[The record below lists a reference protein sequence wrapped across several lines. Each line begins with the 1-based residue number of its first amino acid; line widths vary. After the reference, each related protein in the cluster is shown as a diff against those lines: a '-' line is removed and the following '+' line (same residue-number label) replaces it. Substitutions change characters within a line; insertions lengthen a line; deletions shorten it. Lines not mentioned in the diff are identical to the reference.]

1 MPLSLYAE
9 LVIEDV
15 VGRNLIQEF
24 TMNANTA
31 GRNVGISGNTDICKV
46 ER

>member
-24 TMNANTA
+24 TMNANTNGA
-31 GRNVGISGNTDICKV
+31 
-46 ER
+46 

>member
-15 VGRNLIQEF
+15 VGRNLIQEL
-24 TMNANTA
+24 TMNANT
-31 GRNVGISGNTDICKV
+31 SGA
-46 ER
+46 